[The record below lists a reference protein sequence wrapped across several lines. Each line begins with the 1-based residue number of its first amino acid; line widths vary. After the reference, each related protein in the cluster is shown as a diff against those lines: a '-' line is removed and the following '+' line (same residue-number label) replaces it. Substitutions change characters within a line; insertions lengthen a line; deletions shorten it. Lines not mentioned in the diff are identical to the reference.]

1 MDPCRLAIL
10 NAAQMG
16 RYGLSGEGV
25 TGRGK
30 GVGHYQITGQV
41 TAMVPVKKEQI
52 PRSRAVGKVGALL
65 DQVGDLG
72 DTTGGGQGVP
82 QPVMTV
88 ETAIPMA
95 GDKVVTKSIEG
106 VTAARTRRQGDPQGQ
121 QRDPQERS
129 KKCTKGC

>member
-1 MDPCRLAIL
+1 M
-10 NAAQMG
+10 QMG

-65 DQVGDLG
+65 DQVRNLG
-72 DTTGGGQGVP
+72 N
-82 QPVMTV
+82 
-88 ETAIPMA
+88 
-95 GDKVVTKSIEG
+95 
-106 VTAARTRRQGDPQGQ
+106 AACSG
-121 QRDPQERS
+121 
-129 KKCTKGC
+129 